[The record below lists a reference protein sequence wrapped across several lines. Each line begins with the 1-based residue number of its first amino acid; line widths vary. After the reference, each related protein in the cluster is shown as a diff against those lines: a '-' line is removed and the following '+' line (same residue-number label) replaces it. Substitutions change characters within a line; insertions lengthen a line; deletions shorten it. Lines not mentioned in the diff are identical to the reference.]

1 MADKKLIKKIAPII
15 MSVAVAMTGTPT
27 GVFAEDF
34 ISGEMEAEIS
44 GEVADVSEEPS
55 GDQEDMSGS
64 EETADFEGENEA
76 GFESGEEAA
85 EEAGF
90 EDGETEEAFT
100 ADAEGGNNNADGSV
114 KTVEDGQIV
123 LMNIPYEAFYRSEL
137 KNNDVKVDAFTSAT
151 KAKTKMSGVMNGNA
165 AYHTSAEGNELAG
178 VTFPVKV
185 NKASDLENF
194 KQITDSTTI
203 EITTNMKGQVSTN
216 TYTGAAAL
224 IEQPNYTYY
233 VPAET
238 PAYYK
243 EMSVDENGNISFGAV
258 QGMSEQ
264 NVSVNAELKLNSKYG
279 DYQLELDETAV
290 KAVVNASNGD
300 KIYGVI
306 INTTDGTTYA
316 LRHLE
321 NIWKGKEL
329 AWSTGFTTESHG
341 CPISSDH
348 YKSMMGKTISS
359 VTYYTDKGEINFDI
373 PDTYVPVKTGVSATV
388 DNIKVTDAEVK
399 VELSEALPS
408 DYSKKY
414 AVDDVEAATTETGV
428 KVTNLTPG
436 THTLTISDANGK
448 YAPVSAT
455 FTATTDTVMASYDEY
470 EGKLVAAAD
479 ITAEQF
485 AAFTKTVSKVKIG
498 DKEYAA
504 SGKGA
509 VKIVQEDGTLD
520 YSKTAV
526 NDGDTVVVSAA
537 GYPAVTFVYH
547 ENVYVYAGLTWAQY
561 WAAENVLN
569 AGSTASSD
577 TADRRGE
584 KDLGAF
590 DEVTR
595 ATSNHGLHRGSF
607 QTIATIYTKAGNSYK
622 LAGWKDKSTMI
633 LTDGSTAAF
642 GRGTVNG
649 ESIDH
654 YVVSGLK
661 YVPVKVKRA
670 DYSALK
676 EAYTVVE
683 NGGTLFGGF
692 GENNLAAYT
701 ATAAVNDNT
710 NGLKTAVRA
719 EDGSFTFS
727 ARVNGSDSGLKDT
740 AQKTADGITATVKPG
755 SGSYGEFLRVDLTGN
770 YGGLGE
776 AMQAVKWTYYGNDS
790 TYSTPLQSYGTKFAS
805 DNWMHKMMGIQLGL
819 SDSLRCQLPEGYDGT
834 GYWTLTVYGLGYAD
848 YTVKFQAT
856 SENIAKPAGDADSTP
871 LENIIAEAKA
881 LNEADYTS
889 ESWAAAKDNIANE
902 LEECEDMLANIKQ
915 QTTYGVEE
923 QIGHLREALNSL
935 VKAEFKLSAETVS
948 LDTDKNK
955 TAALKVTT
963 NLTGDV
969 TWKSSDEKTVTV
981 DKNGNVTAVKAGT
994 ATITATLGLKSA
1006 ACKVTVKEVVK
1017 PTPTPAPTL
1026 TAKAKNSVIYTKG
1039 LKSTRINVTKVAISG
1054 TVKYTS
1060 SNKKV
1065 ATVSS
1070 KGVVTAKKAGKTVIT
1085 VKAGKYTAKVTI
1097 QVKKPTLK
1105 LAKSSA
1111 TIKKGKSVTIKA
1123 TAAPKGTV
1131 KYKSSNKKVAT
1142 VSSKGVVKGKKKG
1155 TATITVTCNGV
1166 SKKFKVKVK

>member
-1 MADKKLIKKIAPII
+1 MADKKLLRKIAPII
-15 MSVAVAMTGTPT
+15 MSAAVAMTSSPV
-27 GVFAEDF
+27 GVMAEDF
-34 ISGEMEAEIS
+34 TS
-44 GEVADVSEEPS
+44 GEVSVEVSDETIYDSDEISDDYDESSEADDS
-55 GDQEDMSGS
+55 
-64 EETADFEGENEA
+64 ADFGTDTED
-76 GFESGEEAA
+76 GFESGEAA
-85 EEAGF
+85 EEESGF
-90 EDGETEEAFT
+90 EDGETGDTEDAFLADTEGETNNEAG
-100 ADAEGGNNNADGSV
+100 AV

-224 IEQPNYTYY
+224 IEQPSYTYY

-238 PAYYK
+238 LAYYK

-485 AAFTKTVSKVKIG
+485 VAFTKTVSKVKIG

-526 NDGDTVVVSAA
+526 NDGDTVVVSVA
-537 GYPAVTFVYH
+537 GYPDVTFVYN
-547 ENVYVYAGLTWAQY
+547 ENVYVYAGLTWAEY
-561 WAAENVLN
+561 WSSEDVYN
-569 AGSTASSD
+569 AGSTASSEEK
-577 TADRRGE
+577 DRRGE
-584 KDLGAF
+584 SDLGAF
-590 DEVTR
+590 DAVTR
-595 ATSNHGLHRGSF
+595 ATANHGLHRGSF
-607 QTIATIYTKAGNSYK
+607 QAIAVLNGKTVSHWSADGKTVYYADGTSEVFNRNNVTGYTV
-622 LAGWKDKSTMI
+622 T
-633 LTDGSTAAF
+633 
-642 GRGTVNG
+642 
-649 ESIDH
+649 
-654 YVVSGLK
+654 GLK
-661 YVPVKVKRA
+661 YVPVEIKRA
-670 DYSALK
+670 DLAAFAESHAIVK
-676 EAYTVVE
+676 
-683 NGGTLFGGF
+683 NGGQLIGGY
-692 GENNLAAYT
+692 GEKELKSYEAVANVT
-701 ATAAVNDNT
+701 ANT
-710 NGLKTAVRA
+710 NGLKKVTKA
-719 EDGSFTFS
+719 EDGSFVIG
-727 ARVNGSDSGLKDT
+727 ARQNGTESGIKDAELKV
-740 AQKTADGITATVKPG
+740 ADGITATVKPG
-755 SGSYGEFLRVDLTGN
+755 NGSYGEFLRVDLTGN
-770 YGGLGE
+770 YGDLGSH
-776 AMQAVKWTYYGNDS
+776 MQSVEWAYYGNDS
-790 TYSTPLQSYGTKFAS
+790 TYTNRLANYGTKFAA

-819 SDSLRCQLPEGYDGT
+819 TESGRCKLPTELVTGSLLFMP
-834 GYWTLTVYGLGYAD
+834 
-848 YTVKFQAT
+848 
-856 SENIAKPAGDADSTP
+856 
-871 LENIIAEAKA
+871 
-881 LNEADYTS
+881 
-889 ESWAAAKDNIANE
+889 
-902 LEECEDMLANIKQ
+902 
-915 QTTYGVEE
+915 
-923 QIGHLREALNSL
+923 
-935 VKAEFKLSAETVS
+935 
-948 LDTDKNK
+948 LDTR
-955 TAALKVTT
+955 
-963 NLTGDV
+963 
-969 TWKSSDEKTVTV
+969 
-981 DKNGNVTAVKAGT
+981 
-994 ATITATLGLKSA
+994 ITL
-1006 ACKVTVKEVVK
+1006 
-1017 PTPTPAPTL
+1017 
-1026 TAKAKNSVIYTKG
+1026 
-1039 LKSTRINVTKVAISG
+1039 
-1054 TVKYTS
+1054 
-1060 SNKKV
+1060 
-1065 ATVSS
+1065 
-1070 KGVVTAKKAGKTVIT
+1070 
-1085 VKAGKYTAKVTI
+1085 
-1097 QVKKPTLK
+1097 
-1105 LAKSSA
+1105 
-1111 TIKKGKSVTIKA
+1111 
-1123 TAAPKGTV
+1123 
-1131 KYKSSNKKVAT
+1131 
-1142 VSSKGVVKGKKKG
+1142 
-1155 TATITVTCNGV
+1155 
-1166 SKKFKVKVK
+1166 

>member
-1 MADKKLIKKIAPII
+1 MADKKLLRKIAPII
-15 MSVAVAMTGTPT
+15 MSAAVAMTSSPV
-27 GVFAEDF
+27 GVMAEDF
-34 ISGEMEAEIS
+34 TS
-44 GEVADVSEEPS
+44 GEVSVEVSDETIYDSDEISDDYDESSEADDS
-55 GDQEDMSGS
+55 
-64 EETADFEGENEA
+64 ADFGTDTED
-76 GFESGEEAA
+76 GFESGEAA
-85 EEAGF
+85 EEESGF
-90 EDGETEEAFT
+90 EDGETGDTEDAFLANTEGETNNEAG
-100 ADAEGGNNNADGSV
+100 AV

-151 KAKTKMSGVMNGNA
+151 KAKTKMGGVMNGNA

-224 IEQPNYTYY
+224 IEQPSYTYY

-243 EMSVDENGNISFGAV
+243 EMSVDENENISFGAV

-485 AAFTKTVSKVKIG
+485 VAFTKTVSKVKIG
-498 DKEYAA
+498 DQEYAA

-537 GYPAVTFVYH
+537 GYPDVTFVYN
-547 ENVYVYAGLTWAQY
+547 ENVYVYAGLTWAEY
-561 WAAENVLN
+561 WASEDVYN
-569 AGSTASSD
+569 AGSTASSEEK
-577 TADRRGE
+577 DRRGE
-584 KDLGAF
+584 SDLGAF
-590 DEVTR
+590 DAVTR
-595 ATSNHGLHRGSF
+595 ATANHGLHRGSF
-607 QTIATIYTKAGNSYK
+607 QAIAVLNGKTVSHWSADGKTVYYADGTSEVFNRNNVTGYTV
-622 LAGWKDKSTMI
+622 T
-633 LTDGSTAAF
+633 
-642 GRGTVNG
+642 
-649 ESIDH
+649 
-654 YVVSGLK
+654 GLK
-661 YVPVKVKRA
+661 YVPVEIKRA
-670 DYSALK
+670 DLAAFAESHAIVK
-676 EAYTVVE
+676 
-683 NGGTLFGGF
+683 NGGQLIGGY
-692 GENNLAAYT
+692 GEKELKSYEAVANVT
-701 ATAAVNDNT
+701 ANT
-710 NGLKTAVRA
+710 NGLKKVTKA
-719 EDGSFTFS
+719 EDGSFVIG
-727 ARVNGSDSGLKDT
+727 ARQNGTESGIKDAELKV
-740 AQKTADGITATVKPG
+740 ADGITATVKPG
-755 SGSYGEFLRVDLTGN
+755 NGSYGEFLRVDLTGN
-770 YGGLGE
+770 YGDLG
-776 AMQAVKWTYYGNDS
+776 AHMQSVEWAYYGNDS
-790 TYSTPLQSYGTKFAS
+790 TYTNRLANYGTKFAA

-819 SDSLRCQLPEGYDGT
+819 TESGRCKLPEGTDGT
-834 GYWTLTVYGLGYAD
+834 GYWILTVHA
-848 YTVKFQAT
+848 
-856 SENIAKPAGDADSTP
+856 
-871 LENIIAEAKA
+871 
-881 LNEADYTS
+881 
-889 ESWAAAKDNIANE
+889 
-902 LEECEDMLANIKQ
+902 
-915 QTTYGVEE
+915 
-923 QIGHLREALNSL
+923 
-935 VKAEFKLSAETVS
+935 
-948 LDTDKNK
+948 LDTR
-955 TAALKVTT
+955 
-963 NLTGDV
+963 
-969 TWKSSDEKTVTV
+969 
-981 DKNGNVTAVKAGT
+981 
-994 ATITATLGLKSA
+994 ITL
-1006 ACKVTVKEVVK
+1006 
-1017 PTPTPAPTL
+1017 
-1026 TAKAKNSVIYTKG
+1026 
-1039 LKSTRINVTKVAISG
+1039 
-1054 TVKYTS
+1054 
-1060 SNKKV
+1060 
-1065 ATVSS
+1065 
-1070 KGVVTAKKAGKTVIT
+1070 
-1085 VKAGKYTAKVTI
+1085 
-1097 QVKKPTLK
+1097 
-1105 LAKSSA
+1105 
-1111 TIKKGKSVTIKA
+1111 
-1123 TAAPKGTV
+1123 
-1131 KYKSSNKKVAT
+1131 
-1142 VSSKGVVKGKKKG
+1142 
-1155 TATITVTCNGV
+1155 
-1166 SKKFKVKVK
+1166 

>member
-1 MADKKLIKKIAPII
+1 MADKKLLRKIAPII
-15 MSVAVAMTGTPT
+15 MSAAVAMTSSPV
-27 GVFAEDF
+27 GVMAEDF
-34 ISGEMEAEIS
+34 TS
-44 GEVADVSEEPS
+44 GEVSVEVSDETIYDSDEISDDYDESSEADDS
-55 GDQEDMSGS
+55 
-64 EETADFEGENEA
+64 ADFGTDTED
-76 GFESGEEAA
+76 GFESGEAA
-85 EEAGF
+85 EEESGF
-90 EDGETEEAFT
+90 EDGETGDTEDAFLANTEGETNNEAG
-100 ADAEGGNNNADGSV
+100 AV

-151 KAKTKMSGVMNGNA
+151 KAKTKMSGAMNGNA

-224 IEQPNYTYY
+224 IEQPSYTYY

-243 EMSVDENGNISFGAV
+243 EMSVDENENISFGAV

-485 AAFTKTVSKVKIG
+485 VAFTKTVSKVKIG
-498 DKEYAA
+498 DQEYAA

-537 GYPAVTFVYH
+537 GYPDVTFVYN
-547 ENVYVYAGLTWAQY
+547 ENVYVYAGLTWAEY
-561 WAAENVLN
+561 WASEDVYN
-569 AGSTASSD
+569 AGSTASSEEK
-577 TADRRGE
+577 DRRGE
-584 KDLGAF
+584 SDLGAF
-590 DEVTR
+590 DAVTR
-595 ATSNHGLHRGSF
+595 ATANHGLHRGSF
-607 QTIATIYTKAGNSYK
+607 QAIAVLNGKTVSHWSADGKTVYYADGTSEVFNRNNVTGYTV
-622 LAGWKDKSTMI
+622 T
-633 LTDGSTAAF
+633 
-642 GRGTVNG
+642 
-649 ESIDH
+649 
-654 YVVSGLK
+654 GLK
-661 YVPVKVKRA
+661 YVPVEIKRA
-670 DYSALK
+670 DLAAFAESHAIVK
-676 EAYTVVE
+676 
-683 NGGTLFGGF
+683 NGGQLIGGY
-692 GENNLAAYT
+692 GEKELKSYEAVANVT
-701 ATAAVNDNT
+701 ANT
-710 NGLKTAVRA
+710 NGLKKVTKA
-719 EDGSFTFS
+719 EDGSFVIG
-727 ARVNGSDSGLKDT
+727 ARQNGTESGIKDAELKV
-740 AQKTADGITATVKPG
+740 ADGITATVKPG
-755 SGSYGEFLRVDLTGN
+755 NGSYGEFLRVDLTGN
-770 YGGLGE
+770 YGDLG
-776 AMQAVKWTYYGNDS
+776 AHMQSVEWAYYGNDS
-790 TYSTPLQSYGTKFAS
+790 TYTNRLANYGTC
-805 DNWMHKMMGIQLGL
+805 LL
-819 SDSLRCQLPEGYDGT
+819 
-834 GYWTLTVYGLGYAD
+834 
-848 YTVKFQAT
+848 
-856 SENIAKPAGDADSTP
+856 
-871 LENIIAEAKA
+871 
-881 LNEADYTS
+881 YTS
-889 ESWAAAKDNIANE
+889 PSPRD
-902 LEECEDMLANIKQ
+902 
-915 QTTYGVEE
+915 
-923 QIGHLREALNSL
+923 
-935 VKAEFKLSAETVS
+935 
-948 LDTDKNK
+948 
-955 TAALKVTT
+955 
-963 NLTGDV
+963 
-969 TWKSSDEKTVTV
+969 
-981 DKNGNVTAVKAGT
+981 
-994 ATITATLGLKSA
+994 
-1006 ACKVTVKEVVK
+1006 
-1017 PTPTPAPTL
+1017 
-1026 TAKAKNSVIYTKG
+1026 
-1039 LKSTRINVTKVAISG
+1039 
-1054 TVKYTS
+1054 
-1060 SNKKV
+1060 
-1065 ATVSS
+1065 
-1070 KGVVTAKKAGKTVIT
+1070 
-1085 VKAGKYTAKVTI
+1085 
-1097 QVKKPTLK
+1097 
-1105 LAKSSA
+1105 
-1111 TIKKGKSVTIKA
+1111 
-1123 TAAPKGTV
+1123 
-1131 KYKSSNKKVAT
+1131 
-1142 VSSKGVVKGKKKG
+1142 
-1155 TATITVTCNGV
+1155 
-1166 SKKFKVKVK
+1166 

>member
-1 MADKKLIKKIAPII
+1 MADKKLLRKIAPII
-15 MSVAVAMTGTPT
+15 MSAAVAMTSSPV
-27 GVFAEDF
+27 GVMAEDF
-34 ISGEMEAEIS
+34 ISGEAAVE
-44 GEVADVSEEPS
+44 VSEETTY
-55 GDQEDMSGS
+55 GS
-64 EETADFEGENEA
+64 DEISDDYDESSEADDSADFGTDTED
-76 GFESGEEAA
+76 GFESGEAA
-85 EEAGF
+85 EEESGF
-90 EDGETEEAFT
+90 EDGETGDTEDAFLADTEGETNNEAG
-100 ADAEGGNNNADGSV
+100 AV

-224 IEQPNYTYY
+224 IEQPSYTYY

-243 EMSVDENGNISFGAV
+243 EMSVDENENISFGAV

-485 AAFTKTVSKVKIG
+485 VAFTKTVSKVKIG
-498 DKEYAA
+498 DQEYAA

-537 GYPAVTFVYH
+537 GYPDVTFVYN
-547 ENVYVYAGLTWAQY
+547 ENVYVYAGLTWAEY
-561 WAAENVLN
+561 WASEDVYN
-569 AGSTASSD
+569 AGSTASSEEK
-577 TADRRGE
+577 DRRGE
-584 KDLGAF
+584 SDLGAF
-590 DEVTR
+590 DAVTR
-595 ATSNHGLHRGSF
+595 ATANHGLHRGSF
-607 QTIATIYTKAGNSYK
+607 QAIAVLNGKTVSHWSADGKTVYYADGTSEVFNRNNVTGYTV
-622 LAGWKDKSTMI
+622 T
-633 LTDGSTAAF
+633 
-642 GRGTVNG
+642 
-649 ESIDH
+649 
-654 YVVSGLK
+654 GLK
-661 YVPVKVKRA
+661 YVPVEIKRA
-670 DYSALK
+670 DLAAFEESHAIVK
-676 EAYTVVE
+676 
-683 NGGTLFGGF
+683 NGGQLIGGY
-692 GENNLAAYT
+692 GEKELKSYEAVANVT
-701 ATAAVNDNT
+701 ANT
-710 NGLKTAVRA
+710 NGLKKVTKA
-719 EDGSFTFS
+719 EDGSFVIG
-727 ARVNGSDSGLKDT
+727 ARQNGTESGIKDAELKV
-740 AQKTADGITATVKPG
+740 ADGITATVKPG
-755 SGSYGEFLRVDLTGN
+755 NGSYGEFLRVDLTGN
-770 YGGLGE
+770 YGDLG
-776 AMQAVKWTYYGNDS
+776 AHMQSVEWAYYGNDS
-790 TYSTPLQSYGTKFAS
+790 TYTNRLANYGTKFAA

-819 SDSLRCQLPEGYDGT
+819 TESGRCKLPE
-834 GYWTLTVYGLGYAD
+834 
-848 YTVKFQAT
+848 
-856 SENIAKPAGDADSTP
+856 
-871 LENIIAEAKA
+871 
-881 LNEADYTS
+881 
-889 ESWAAAKDNIANE
+889 
-902 LEECEDMLANIKQ
+902 
-915 QTTYGVEE
+915 
-923 QIGHLREALNSL
+923 
-935 VKAEFKLSAETVS
+935 
-948 LDTDKNK
+948 
-955 TAALKVTT
+955 
-963 NLTGDV
+963 
-969 TWKSSDEKTVTV
+969 
-981 DKNGNVTAVKAGT
+981 
-994 ATITATLGLKSA
+994 
-1006 ACKVTVKEVVK
+1006 
-1017 PTPTPAPTL
+1017 
-1026 TAKAKNSVIYTKG
+1026 
-1039 LKSTRINVTKVAISG
+1039 
-1054 TVKYTS
+1054 
-1060 SNKKV
+1060 
-1065 ATVSS
+1065 
-1070 KGVVTAKKAGKTVIT
+1070 
-1085 VKAGKYTAKVTI
+1085 
-1097 QVKKPTLK
+1097 
-1105 LAKSSA
+1105 
-1111 TIKKGKSVTIKA
+1111 
-1123 TAAPKGTV
+1123 
-1131 KYKSSNKKVAT
+1131 
-1142 VSSKGVVKGKKKG
+1142 
-1155 TATITVTCNGV
+1155 
-1166 SKKFKVKVK
+1166 

>member
-1 MADKKLIKKIAPII
+1 MADKKLLRKIAPII
-15 MSVAVAMTGTPT
+15 MSAAVAMTSSPV
-27 GVFAEDF
+27 GVMAEDF
-34 ISGEMEAEIS
+34 TSGEAAV
-44 GEVADVSEEPS
+44 EV
-55 GDQEDMSGS
+55 S
-64 EETADFEGENEA
+64 EETAYGSDEISDDYDESSEADDSADFGTDTED
-76 GFESGEEAA
+76 GFESGEAA
-85 EEAGF
+85 EEESGF
-90 EDGETEEAFT
+90 EDGETGDTEDVFLADTEGETNNEAG
-100 ADAEGGNNNADGSV
+100 AV

-224 IEQPNYTYY
+224 IEQPSYTYY

-243 EMSVDENGNISFGAV
+243 EMSVDENENISFGAV

-485 AAFTKTVSKVKIG
+485 VAFTKTVSKVKIG
-498 DKEYAA
+498 DQEYAA

-537 GYPAVTFVYH
+537 GYPDVTFVYN
-547 ENVYVYAGLTWAQY
+547 ENVYVYAGLTWAEY
-561 WAAENVLN
+561 WASEDVYN
-569 AGSTASSD
+569 AGSTASSEEK
-577 TADRRGE
+577 DRRGE
-584 KDLGAF
+584 SDLGAF
-590 DEVTR
+590 DAVTR
-595 ATSNHGLHRGSF
+595 ATANHGLHRGSF
-607 QTIATIYTKAGNSYK
+607 QAIAVLNGKTVSHWSADGKTVHYADGTSEVFNRNNVTGYTV
-622 LAGWKDKSTMI
+622 T
-633 LTDGSTAAF
+633 
-642 GRGTVNG
+642 
-649 ESIDH
+649 
-654 YVVSGLK
+654 GLK
-661 YVPVKVKRA
+661 YVPVEIKRA
-670 DYSALK
+670 DLAAFAESHAIVK
-676 EAYTVVE
+676 
-683 NGGTLFGGF
+683 NGGQLIGGY
-692 GENNLAAYT
+692 GEKELKSYEAVANVT
-701 ATAAVNDNT
+701 ANT
-710 NGLKTAVRA
+710 NGLKKVTKA
-719 EDGSFTFS
+719 EDGSFVIG
-727 ARVNGSDSGLKDT
+727 ARQNGTESGIKDAELKV
-740 AQKTADGITATVKPG
+740 ADGITAAVKPG
-755 SGSYGEFLRVDLTGN
+755 NGSYGEFLRVDLTGN
-770 YGGLGE
+770 YGDLG
-776 AMQAVKWTYYGNDS
+776 AHMQSVEWAYYGNDS
-790 TYSTPLQSYGTKFAS
+790 TYTNRLANYGTKFAA

-819 SDSLRCQLPEGYDGT
+819 TESGRCKLPEGTDGT
-834 GYWTLTVYGLGYAD
+834 GYWMLTVHALGY
-848 YTVKFQAT
+848 
-856 SENIAKPAGDADSTP
+856 
-871 LENIIAEAKA
+871 
-881 LNEADYTS
+881 
-889 ESWAAAKDNIANE
+889 
-902 LEECEDMLANIKQ
+902 
-915 QTTYGVEE
+915 
-923 QIGHLREALNSL
+923 
-935 VKAEFKLSAETVS
+935 
-948 LDTDKNK
+948 
-955 TAALKVTT
+955 
-963 NLTGDV
+963 
-969 TWKSSDEKTVTV
+969 
-981 DKNGNVTAVKAGT
+981 
-994 ATITATLGLKSA
+994 
-1006 ACKVTVKEVVK
+1006 
-1017 PTPTPAPTL
+1017 
-1026 TAKAKNSVIYTKG
+1026 
-1039 LKSTRINVTKVAISG
+1039 
-1054 TVKYTS
+1054 
-1060 SNKKV
+1060 
-1065 ATVSS
+1065 
-1070 KGVVTAKKAGKTVIT
+1070 
-1085 VKAGKYTAKVTI
+1085 
-1097 QVKKPTLK
+1097 
-1105 LAKSSA
+1105 
-1111 TIKKGKSVTIKA
+1111 
-1123 TAAPKGTV
+1123 
-1131 KYKSSNKKVAT
+1131 
-1142 VSSKGVVKGKKKG
+1142 
-1155 TATITVTCNGV
+1155 
-1166 SKKFKVKVK
+1166 

>member
-1 MADKKLIKKIAPII
+1 MADKKLLRKIAPII
-15 MSVAVAMTGTPT
+15 MSAAVAMTSSPV
-27 GVFAEDF
+27 GVMAEDF
-34 ISGEMEAEIS
+34 TS
-44 GEVADVSEEPS
+44 GEVSVEVSDETIYDSDEISDDYDESSEADDS
-55 GDQEDMSGS
+55 
-64 EETADFEGENEA
+64 ADFGTDTED
-76 GFESGEEAA
+76 GFESGEAA
-85 EEAGF
+85 EEESGF
-90 EDGETEEAFT
+90 EDGETGDTEDAFLADTEGETNNEAG
-100 ADAEGGNNNADGSV
+100 AV

-224 IEQPNYTYY
+224 IEQPSYTYY

-243 EMSVDENGNISFGAV
+243 EMSVDENENISFGAV

-485 AAFTKTVSKVKIG
+485 VAFTKTVSKVKIG
-498 DKEYAA
+498 DQEYAA

-537 GYPAVTFVYH
+537 GYPDVTFVYN
-547 ENVYVYAGLTWAQY
+547 ENVYVYAGLTWAEY
-561 WAAENVLN
+561 WASEDVYN
-569 AGSTASSD
+569 AGSTASSEEK
-577 TADRRGE
+577 DRRGE
-584 KDLGAF
+584 SDLGAF
-590 DEVTR
+590 DAVTR
-595 ATSNHGLHRGSF
+595 ATANHGLHRGSF
-607 QTIATIYTKAGNSYK
+607 QAIAVLNGKTVSHWSADGKTVYYADGTSEVFNRNNVTGYTV
-622 LAGWKDKSTMI
+622 T
-633 LTDGSTAAF
+633 
-642 GRGTVNG
+642 
-649 ESIDH
+649 
-654 YVVSGLK
+654 GLK
-661 YVPVKVKRA
+661 YVPVEIKRA
-670 DYSALK
+670 DLAAFAESHAIVK
-676 EAYTVVE
+676 
-683 NGGTLFGGF
+683 NGGQLIGGY
-692 GENNLAAYT
+692 GEKELKSYEAVANVT
-701 ATAAVNDNT
+701 ANT
-710 NGLKTAVRA
+710 NGLKKATKA
-719 EDGSFTFS
+719 EDGSFVIG
-727 ARVNGSDSGLKDT
+727 ARQNGTESGIKDAELKV
-740 AQKTADGITATVKPG
+740 ADGITAAVKPG
-755 SGSYGEFLRVDLTGN
+755 NGSYGEFLRVDLTGN
-770 YGGLGE
+770 YGDLG
-776 AMQAVKWTYYGNDS
+776 AHMQSVEWAYYGNDS
-790 TYSTPLQSYGTKFAS
+790 TYTNRLANYGTKFAA

-819 SDSLRCQLPEGYDGT
+819 TESGRCKLPEGTDGT
-834 GYWTLTVYGLGYAD
+834 WLLDAYCSCPWIPGLRCKIPG
-848 YTVKFQAT
+848 
-856 SENIAKPAGDADSTP
+856 
-871 LENIIAEAKA
+871 
-881 LNEADYTS
+881 
-889 ESWAAAKDNIANE
+889 
-902 LEECEDMLANIKQ
+902 
-915 QTTYGVEE
+915 
-923 QIGHLREALNSL
+923 NS
-935 VKAEFKLSAETVS
+935 
-948 LDTDKNK
+948 
-955 TAALKVTT
+955 
-963 NLTGDV
+963 
-969 TWKSSDEKTVTV
+969 
-981 DKNGNVTAVKAGT
+981 
-994 ATITATLGLKSA
+994 
-1006 ACKVTVKEVVK
+1006 
-1017 PTPTPAPTL
+1017 
-1026 TAKAKNSVIYTKG
+1026 
-1039 LKSTRINVTKVAISG
+1039 
-1054 TVKYTS
+1054 
-1060 SNKKV
+1060 
-1065 ATVSS
+1065 
-1070 KGVVTAKKAGKTVIT
+1070 
-1085 VKAGKYTAKVTI
+1085 
-1097 QVKKPTLK
+1097 
-1105 LAKSSA
+1105 
-1111 TIKKGKSVTIKA
+1111 
-1123 TAAPKGTV
+1123 
-1131 KYKSSNKKVAT
+1131 
-1142 VSSKGVVKGKKKG
+1142 
-1155 TATITVTCNGV
+1155 
-1166 SKKFKVKVK
+1166 

>member
-1 MADKKLIKKIAPII
+1 MADKKLLRKIAPII
-15 MSVAVAMTGTPT
+15 MSAAVAMTSSPV
-27 GVFAEDF
+27 GVMAEDF
-34 ISGEMEAEIS
+34 ISGE
-44 GEVADVSEEPS
+44 VAVEVSEETTY
-55 GDQEDMSGS
+55 GS
-64 EETADFEGENEA
+64 DEISDDYDESSEADDSADFATDTED
-76 GFESGEEAA
+76 GFESGEAA
-85 EEAGF
+85 EEESGF
-90 EDGETEEAFT
+90 EDGETGDTEDAFLADTEGETNNEAG
-100 ADAEGGNNNADGSV
+100 AV

-224 IEQPNYTYY
+224 IEQPSYTYY

-243 EMSVDENGNISFGAV
+243 EMSVDENENISFGAV
-258 QGMSEQ
+258 QGMPEQ

-485 AAFTKTVSKVKIG
+485 VAFTKTVSKVKIG
-498 DKEYAA
+498 DQEYAA

-537 GYPAVTFVYH
+537 GYPDVTFVYN
-547 ENVYVYAGLTWAQY
+547 ENVYVYAGLTWAEY
-561 WAAENVLN
+561 WASEDVYN
-569 AGSTASSD
+569 AGSTASSEEK
-577 TADRRGE
+577 DRRGE
-584 KDLGAF
+584 SDLGAF
-590 DEVTR
+590 DAVTR
-595 ATSNHGLHRGSF
+595 ATANHGLHRGSF
-607 QTIATIYTKAGNSYK
+607 QAIAVLNGKTVSHWSADGKTVYYADGTSEVFNRNNVTGYTV
-622 LAGWKDKSTMI
+622 T
-633 LTDGSTAAF
+633 
-642 GRGTVNG
+642 
-649 ESIDH
+649 
-654 YVVSGLK
+654 GLK
-661 YVPVKVKRA
+661 YVPVEIKRA
-670 DYSALK
+670 DLAAFAESHAIVK
-676 EAYTVVE
+676 
-683 NGGTLFGGF
+683 NGGQLIGGY
-692 GENNLAAYT
+692 GEKELKSYEAVANVT
-701 ATAAVNDNT
+701 ANT
-710 NGLKTAVRA
+710 NGLKKVTKA
-719 EDGSFTFS
+719 EDGSFVIG
-727 ARVNGSDSGLKDT
+727 ARQNGTESGIKDAELKV
-740 AQKTADGITATVKPG
+740 ADGITAAVKPG
-755 SGSYGEFLRVDLTGN
+755 NGSYGEFLRVDLTGN
-770 YGGLGE
+770 YGDLG
-776 AMQAVKWTYYGNDS
+776 AHMQSVEWAYYGNDS
-790 TYSTPLQSYGTKFAS
+790 TYTNRLANYGTKFAA

-819 SDSLRCQLPEGYDGT
+819 TESGRCKLPEGTDGT
-834 GYWTLTVYGLGYAD
+834 GYWMLTVHALGY
-848 YTVKFQAT
+848 
-856 SENIAKPAGDADSTP
+856 
-871 LENIIAEAKA
+871 
-881 LNEADYTS
+881 
-889 ESWAAAKDNIANE
+889 
-902 LEECEDMLANIKQ
+902 
-915 QTTYGVEE
+915 
-923 QIGHLREALNSL
+923 
-935 VKAEFKLSAETVS
+935 
-948 LDTDKNK
+948 
-955 TAALKVTT
+955 
-963 NLTGDV
+963 
-969 TWKSSDEKTVTV
+969 
-981 DKNGNVTAVKAGT
+981 
-994 ATITATLGLKSA
+994 
-1006 ACKVTVKEVVK
+1006 
-1017 PTPTPAPTL
+1017 
-1026 TAKAKNSVIYTKG
+1026 
-1039 LKSTRINVTKVAISG
+1039 
-1054 TVKYTS
+1054 
-1060 SNKKV
+1060 
-1065 ATVSS
+1065 
-1070 KGVVTAKKAGKTVIT
+1070 
-1085 VKAGKYTAKVTI
+1085 
-1097 QVKKPTLK
+1097 
-1105 LAKSSA
+1105 
-1111 TIKKGKSVTIKA
+1111 
-1123 TAAPKGTV
+1123 
-1131 KYKSSNKKVAT
+1131 
-1142 VSSKGVVKGKKKG
+1142 
-1155 TATITVTCNGV
+1155 
-1166 SKKFKVKVK
+1166 

>member
-1 MADKKLIKKIAPII
+1 MADKKLLRKIAPII
-15 MSVAVAMTGTPT
+15 MSAAVAMTSSPV
-27 GVFAEDF
+27 GVMAEDF
-34 ISGEMEAEIS
+34 TSGEAAAE
-44 GEVADVSEEPS
+44 VSEETTY
-55 GDQEDMSGS
+55 GS
-64 EETADFEGENEA
+64 DEISDNYDESSEADDSADFATDTED
-76 GFESGEEAA
+76 GFESGEAA
-85 EEAGF
+85 EEESGF
-90 EDGETEEAFT
+90 EDGETGDTEDAFLADTEGETNNEAG
-100 ADAEGGNNNADGSV
+100 AV

-224 IEQPNYTYY
+224 IEQPSYTYY

-243 EMSVDENGNISFGAV
+243 EMSVDENENISFGAV

-485 AAFTKTVSKVKIG
+485 VAFTKTVSKVKIG
-498 DKEYAA
+498 DQEYAA

-537 GYPAVTFVYH
+537 GYPDVTFVYN
-547 ENVYVYAGLTWAQY
+547 ENVYVYAGLTWAEY
-561 WAAENVLN
+561 WASEDVYN
-569 AGSTASSD
+569 AGSTASSEEK
-577 TADRRGE
+577 DRRGE
-584 KDLGAF
+584 SDLGAF
-590 DEVTR
+590 DAVTR
-595 ATSNHGLHRGSF
+595 ATANHGLHRGSF
-607 QTIATIYTKAGNSYK
+607 QAIAV
-622 LAGWKDKSTMI
+622 L
-633 LTDGSTAAF
+633 
-642 GRGTVNG
+642 NG
-649 ESIDH
+649 KQFPTGAQTEKQFIMPMEH
-654 YVVSGLK
+654 QK
-661 YVPVKVKRA
+661 Y
-670 DYSALK
+670 
-676 EAYTVVE
+676 
-683 NGGTLFGGF
+683 
-692 GENNLAAYT
+692 
-701 ATAAVNDNT
+701 
-710 NGLKTAVRA
+710 
-719 EDGSFTFS
+719 
-727 ARVNGSDSGLKDT
+727 
-740 AQKTADGITATVKPG
+740 
-755 SGSYGEFLRVDLTGN
+755 LTGT
-770 YGGLGE
+770 
-776 AMQAVKWTYYGNDS
+776 M
-790 TYSTPLQSYGTKFAS
+790 
-805 DNWMHKMMGIQLGL
+805 
-819 SDSLRCQLPEGYDGT
+819 
-834 GYWTLTVYGLGYAD
+834 
-848 YTVKFQAT
+848 
-856 SENIAKPAGDADSTP
+856 
-871 LENIIAEAKA
+871 
-881 LNEADYTS
+881 
-889 ESWAAAKDNIANE
+889 
-902 LEECEDMLANIKQ
+902 
-915 QTTYGVEE
+915 
-923 QIGHLREALNSL
+923 
-935 VKAEFKLSAETVS
+935 
-948 LDTDKNK
+948 
-955 TAALKVTT
+955 
-963 NLTGDV
+963 
-969 TWKSSDEKTVTV
+969 
-981 DKNGNVTAVKAGT
+981 
-994 ATITATLGLKSA
+994 
-1006 ACKVTVKEVVK
+1006 
-1017 PTPTPAPTL
+1017 
-1026 TAKAKNSVIYTKG
+1026 
-1039 LKSTRINVTKVAISG
+1039 
-1054 TVKYTS
+1054 
-1060 SNKKV
+1060 
-1065 ATVSS
+1065 
-1070 KGVVTAKKAGKTVIT
+1070 
-1085 VKAGKYTAKVTI
+1085 
-1097 QVKKPTLK
+1097 
-1105 LAKSSA
+1105 
-1111 TIKKGKSVTIKA
+1111 
-1123 TAAPKGTV
+1123 
-1131 KYKSSNKKVAT
+1131 
-1142 VSSKGVVKGKKKG
+1142 
-1155 TATITVTCNGV
+1155 
-1166 SKKFKVKVK
+1166 

>member
-1 MADKKLIKKIAPII
+1 MADKKLLRKIAPII
-15 MSVAVAMTGTPT
+15 MSAAVAMTSSPV
-27 GVFAEDF
+27 GVMAEDF
-34 ISGEMEAEIS
+34 TS
-44 GEVADVSEEPS
+44 GEVSVEVSDETIYDSDEISDDYDESSEADDS
-55 GDQEDMSGS
+55 
-64 EETADFEGENEA
+64 ADFGTDTED
-76 GFESGEEAA
+76 GFESGEAA
-85 EEAGF
+85 EEESGF
-90 EDGETEEAFT
+90 EDGETGDTEDAFLANTEGETNNEAG
-100 ADAEGGNNNADGSV
+100 AV

-224 IEQPNYTYY
+224 IEQPSYTYY

-243 EMSVDENGNISFGAV
+243 EMSVDENENISFGAV

-485 AAFTKTVSKVKIG
+485 VAFTKTVSKVKIG
-498 DKEYAA
+498 DQEYAA

-537 GYPAVTFVYH
+537 GYPDVTFVYN
-547 ENVYVYAGLTWAQY
+547 ENVYVYAGLTWAEY
-561 WAAENVLN
+561 WASEDVYN
-569 AGSTASSD
+569 AGSTASSEEK
-577 TADRRGE
+577 DRRGE
-584 KDLGAF
+584 SDLGAF
-590 DEVTR
+590 DAVTR
-595 ATSNHGLHRGSF
+595 ATANHGLHRGSF
-607 QTIATIYTKAGNSYK
+607 QAIAVLNGKTVSHWSADGKTVYYADGTSEVFNRNNVTGYTV
-622 LAGWKDKSTMI
+622 T
-633 LTDGSTAAF
+633 
-642 GRGTVNG
+642 
-649 ESIDH
+649 
-654 YVVSGLK
+654 GLK
-661 YVPVKVKRA
+661 YVPVEIKRA
-670 DYSALK
+670 DLAAFAESHAIVK
-676 EAYTVVE
+676 
-683 NGGTLFGGF
+683 NGGQLIGGY
-692 GENNLAAYT
+692 GEKELKSYEAVANVT
-701 ATAAVNDNT
+701 ANT
-710 NGLKTAVRA
+710 NGLKKVTKA
-719 EDGSFTFS
+719 EDGSFVIG
-727 ARVNGSDSGLKDT
+727 ARQNGTESGIKDAELKV
-740 AQKTADGITATVKPG
+740 ADGITATVKPG
-755 SGSYGEFLRVDLTGN
+755 NGSYGEFLRVDLTGN
-770 YGGLGE
+770 YGDLG
-776 AMQAVKWTYYGNDS
+776 AHMQSVEWAYYGNDS
-790 TYSTPLQSYGTKFAS
+790 TYTNRLANYGTKFAA

-819 SDSLRCQLPEGYDGT
+819 TESGRCKLPEGTDGT
-834 GYWTLTVYGLGYAD
+834 WLLDPYCSCPWIPGL
-848 YTVKFQAT
+848 
-856 SENIAKPAGDADSTP
+856 
-871 LENIIAEAKA
+871 
-881 LNEADYTS
+881 
-889 ESWAAAKDNIANE
+889 
-902 LEECEDMLANIKQ
+902 
-915 QTTYGVEE
+915 
-923 QIGHLREALNSL
+923 R
-935 VKAEFKLSAETVS
+935 
-948 LDTDKNK
+948 
-955 TAALKVTT
+955 
-963 NLTGDV
+963 
-969 TWKSSDEKTVTV
+969 
-981 DKNGNVTAVKAGT
+981 
-994 ATITATLGLKSA
+994 
-1006 ACKVTVKEVVK
+1006 CKI
-1017 PTPTPAPTL
+1017 P
-1026 TAKAKNSVIYTKG
+1026 
-1039 LKSTRINVTKVAISG
+1039 
-1054 TVKYTS
+1054 
-1060 SNKKV
+1060 
-1065 ATVSS
+1065 
-1070 KGVVTAKKAGKTVIT
+1070 
-1085 VKAGKYTAKVTI
+1085 
-1097 QVKKPTLK
+1097 
-1105 LAKSSA
+1105 
-1111 TIKKGKSVTIKA
+1111 GKS
-1123 TAAPKGTV
+1123 
-1131 KYKSSNKKVAT
+1131 
-1142 VSSKGVVKGKKKG
+1142 
-1155 TATITVTCNGV
+1155 
-1166 SKKFKVKVK
+1166 